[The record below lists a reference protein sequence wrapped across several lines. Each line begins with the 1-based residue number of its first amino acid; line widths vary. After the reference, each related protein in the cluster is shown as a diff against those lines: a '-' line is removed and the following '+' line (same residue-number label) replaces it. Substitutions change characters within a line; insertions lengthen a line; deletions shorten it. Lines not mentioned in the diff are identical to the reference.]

1 MHTHSH
7 FAAEPEHDQRK
18 RAGFKALILL
28 SSLFALSVWAKR
40 FKWAPIMSMYMKTAR
55 MSCLCFVIST
65 LLTMFSPQDCVR
77 PTEGPPPLDT
87 SGAHSNSKMI
97 YLLPC
102 RVVDRPW
109 GGWLVN
115 VQVHGLAIE
124 KRYSANGRAAE
135 LPSYKARMQAV
146 QETRRRSGKGKG
158 KGKGKGEGVV
168 HCRWTA
174 RTTDY

>member
-40 FKWAPIMSMYMKTAR
+40 FKWAPIMSMYMETACVR
-55 MSCLCFVIST
+55 RLCIVIST

-87 SGAHSNSKMI
+87 SGAHRDSKMI

-102 RVVDRPW
+102 RDVDRPW
-109 GGWLVN
+109 NGWLVN
-115 VQVHGLAIE
+115 VQAHSMVIE
-124 KRYSANGRAAE
+124 ERGCAGCRAARRICR
-135 LPSYKARMQAV
+135 PV
-146 QETRRRSGKGKG
+146 QETRRKI
-158 KGKGKGEGVV
+158 GEGVGV
-168 HCRWTA
+168 AHCRRTA
-174 RTTDY
+174 RTTDL

>member
-40 FKWAPIMSMYMKTAR
+40 FKWAPIMSMYMETASVR
-55 MSCLCFVIST
+55 RLCFMIST

-77 PTEGPPPLDT
+77 PTEGPPPLDA

-102 RVVDRPW
+102 CRVVDRPW
-109 GGWLVN
+109 DGWLVN
-115 VQVHGLAIE
+115 VQVHGMAIE

-135 LPSYKARMQAV
+135 LQGAYAGR
-146 QETRRRSGKGKG
+146 TRNAEEERERERGRG
-158 KGKGKGEGVV
+158 GVV
-168 HCRWTA
+168 RCR
-174 RTTDY
+174 

>member
-40 FKWAPIMSMYMKTAR
+40 FKWAPIMSMYMETASVR
-55 MSCLCFVIST
+55 RLCFMIST

-109 GGWLVN
+109 DGWLVD
-115 VQVHGLAIE
+115 VQVHGMAIE

-135 LPSYKARMQAV
+135 LQGAYAGR
-146 QETRRRSGKGKG
+146 TRNAEEERERERERGWGRG
-158 KGKGKGEGVV
+158 GVV
-168 HCRWTA
+168 RCR
-174 RTTDY
+174 